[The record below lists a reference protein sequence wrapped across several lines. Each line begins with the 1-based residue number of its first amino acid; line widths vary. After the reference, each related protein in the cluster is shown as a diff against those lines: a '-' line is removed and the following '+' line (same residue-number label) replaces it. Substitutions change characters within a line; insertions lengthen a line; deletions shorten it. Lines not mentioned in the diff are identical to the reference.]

1 MDFLTFFNINL
12 AMNKQFW
19 EEKARTWPIVALAP
33 MDGYCDSPYRQIV
46 KSIAPEVVVFSEF
59 YSADGLVHS
68 KDLQKKA
75 LTHAKSEYPLIIQ
88 IFGKDPNM
96 FREAAEIIESYGIT
110 GIDIN
115 MGCPA
120 KKVVK
125 SGHGSSLMINRDTA
139 FRIVEE
145 MAKAVKIPIS
155 VKTRL
160 GWENSELLVE
170 FVKWLEDAGANLIS
184 VHGRT
189 YKQAFT
195 GKADF
200 TGIYELKQHVNIPVI
215 CNGDV
220 LDYDDGLKKIIH
232 PNNRWVGI
240 LEDSKNGE
248 SEGYKLFESDESK
261 KKMSEAN
268 EFLSPSGP
276 FASFTPQGGTGQSW
290 KEDTQTTYQN
300 LDGFMIGRASFG
312 NPWCFLPGKYEP
324 TLGEILDTMK
334 RHGELLWQWKER
346 KGMME
351 ARKHLVQYLHGFPG
365 VKEYRSALVQVESV
379 IDIENV
385 LEKIKHDHKSLLSQK
400 ISSYNPESQLA
411 VWWCGSDS

>member
-1 MDFLTFFNINL
+1 
-12 AMNKQFW
+12 MNKNFW
-19 EEKARTWPIVALAP
+19 RDLADTWPIAALAP

-46 KSIAPEVVVFSEF
+46 KKIAPETVVFSEF

-68 KDLQKKA
+68 KELQRKA
-75 LTHAKSEYPLIIQ
+75 LTHDPSEYPLIIQ
-88 IFGKDPNM
+88 IFGKDPLM
-96 FREAAEIIESYGIT
+96 FREAAKIIEGYGIT

-145 MAKAVKIPIS
+145 MANAVKIPIS

-160 GWENSELLVE
+160 GWENPDLLVE
-170 FVKWLEDAGANLIS
+170 FVQWLENAGANLIT

-200 TGIYELKQHVNIPVI
+200 TGIYNLKQHVGIPVI

-220 LDYDDGLKKIIH
+220 MSYEDGMMKMIH
-232 PNNRWVGI
+232 PNNRTEFAATVDSNQSGI
-240 LEDSKNGE
+240 LWGIWDTTS
-248 SEGYKLFESDESK
+248 
-261 KKMSEAN
+261 MIH
-268 EFLSPSGP
+268 SPNSQLP
-276 FASFTPQGGTGQSW
+276 TPNCL
-290 KEDTQTTYQN
+290 N

-312 NPWCFLPGKYEP
+312 NPWCFLPWNYKP
-324 TLGEILDTMK
+324 TLGEILDTMEL
-334 RHGELLWQWKER
+334 HGKLLWECKER

-351 ARKHLVQYLHGFPG
+351 ARKHLVQYLHGFPW
-365 VKEYRSALVQVESV
+365 VKEYRTRLVHVESPE
-379 IDIENV
+379 DIFAV
-385 LEKIKHDHKSLLSQK
+385 LEDIKKDHPSLLHQK
-400 ISSYNPESQLA
+400 MSWSNPESLMMS
-411 VWWCGSDS
+411 WDNCPID

>member
-1 MDFLTFFNINL
+1 MNKDFWRNL
-12 AMNKQFW
+12 A
-19 EEKARTWPIVALAP
+19 EKWPIVALAP

-46 KSIAPEVVVFSEF
+46 KKIAPHTVVFSEF

-68 KDLQKKA
+68 KELQRKA
-75 LTHAKSEYPLIIQ
+75 LTHSTSEYPLIIQ
-88 IFGKDPNM
+88 IFGKDPLM
-96 FREAAEIIESYGIT
+96 FREAAKIIEGYGIT

-145 MAKAVKIPIS
+145 MANAVKIPIS

-160 GWENSELLVE
+160 GWENSDLLVD
-170 FVKWLEDAGANLIS
+170 FVKWLENAGANLIS

-195 GKADF
+195 GKADL
-200 TGIYELKQHVNIPVI
+200 TGIYELKQHVNIPVV

-220 LDYDDGLKKIIH
+220 KSYDDGVMKMVH
-232 PNNRWVGI
+232 PENHTFTPHP
-240 LEDSKNGE
+240 DKGE
-248 SEGYKLFESDESK
+248 SEGDLFQTWK
-261 KKMSEAN
+261 QT
-268 EFLSPSGP
+268 SPNLPLWGEGSIP
-276 FASFTPQGGTGQSW
+276 
-290 KEDTQTTYQN
+290 KN
-300 LDGFMIGRASFG
+300 LDGFMIWRASFG
-312 NPWCFLPGKYEP
+312 NPWCFIPDNYEP
-324 TLGEILDTMK
+324 TLGEILDTMSE
-334 RHGELLWQWKER
+334 HGKLLWKWKER

-365 VKEYRSALVQVESV
+365 VKEYRTRLVHVESV
-379 IDIENV
+379 DDIEAV
-385 LEKIKHDHKSLLSQK
+385 ISTIRSEHTSLLGAK
-400 ISSYNPESQLA
+400 MSSYNPETANVEWDGCA
-411 VWWCGSDS
+411 VD